1 MIIGIDIA
9 RRTYK
14 RIRWNFLWAF
24 GYNVLMIPIAA
35 GVLYPFTGIM
45 LPPWVA
51 GLAMALS
58 SVSVVMSSLL
68 LRVYQPPK
76 IEEASTQLII
86 ED

>member
-35 GVLYPFTGIM
+35 GVLYPFTGIT
-45 LPPWVA
+45 LPPWFA
-51 GLAMALS
+51 GLAMAMS

-68 LRVYQPPK
+68 LRVYKPPQ
-76 IEEASTQLII
+76 IEEASTQLVI